1 MVLYSKKEEVL
12 KMSEYPVFKRSNRI
26 KELRQEK
33 GLTLKELGKKVGLR
47 DNTLS
52 QYETGKRTPKDSTIE
67 KIADFFNV
75 STSYLMGFSTERDT
89 FGDEILRSI
98 RRFDFE
104 KSTPEETKKLI
115 MDISYTLIDQINYLS
130 HEIELINN
138 PSSDYDPY

>member
-1 MVLYSKKEEVL
+1 MSK
-12 KMSEYPVFKRSNRI
+12 YPVFKRSNRI

>member
-1 MVLYSKKEEVL
+1 
-12 KMSEYPVFKRSNRI
+12 MSESPVFKRSNRI